1 MWTIGYGH
9 TKGVIKGMKI
19 SKEEAEELLKQD
31 VSIVELQ
38 VVNTVGKLAACKIDA
53 LVSFAYNVG
62 NIDQLT
68 SKGTRT
74 KKEIAD
80 AMLLY
85 IKSGGNVLD
94 GLRKRRNKE
103 RELFLKC
110 STSNFY
116 QKYNGASKDIDV
128 VLSSI
133 GVNSKFYGN
142 YKKRIPLAE
151 VNGIENYTSLK
162 AGAGIVTDIGYQS
175 QTSTYSFETNNFEIA
190 GLKQAYTT
198 ALKNYLNDRTI
209 KIASNEEVKKAYA
222 TFIKRLTEV
231 VNKYKEENSID

>member
-1 MWTIGYGH
+1 MKISENGLNLIISFEGFCPKATKAVKTEKYYTIGYGH
-9 TKGVIKGMKI
+9 YGKDVGEKQTIT
-19 SKEEAEELLKQD
+19 KEEALTLLKKDMKRFETKVMKYNNYYNFTQN
-31 VSIVELQ
+31 EF
-38 VVNTVGKLAACKIDA
+38 DA

-68 SKGTRT
+68 AKGTRT

-94 GLRKRRNKE
+94 GLRKRRIRE

-110 STSNFY
+110 SMSNFY
-116 QKYNGASKDIDV
+116 PKYNGASKDIDV

-151 VNGIENYTSLK
+151 VNGIKNYTGSMSDNIKLLSLAK
-162 AGAGIVTDIGYQS
+162 TG
-175 QTSTYSFETNNFEIA
+175 N
-190 GLKQAYTT
+190 LK
-198 ALKNYLNDRTI
+198 K
-209 KIASNEEVKKAYA
+209 VK
-222 TFIKRLTEV
+222 
-231 VNKYKEENSID
+231 

>member
-1 MWTIGYGH
+1 MKISENGLKLIIDFEGFCPKATKAVKTEKYYTIGYGH
-9 TKGVIKGMKI
+9 YGKDVDEKQTIT
-19 SKEEAEELLKQD
+19 KEEALLLLKKDMKRFEAKVMKYNNCYNFTQN
-31 VSIVELQ
+31 EF
-38 VVNTVGKLAACKIDA
+38 DA

-68 SKGTRT
+68 AKGTRT

-94 GLRKRRNKE
+94 GLRKRRIRE

-116 QKYNGASKDIDV
+116 PKYNGASKDIDV

-133 GVNSKFYGN
+133 GVESNFYGN

-151 VNGIENYTSLK
+151 VNGVRNYTGSMSDNIKLLSLAK
-162 AGAGIVTDIGYQS
+162 SG
-175 QTSTYSFETNNFEIA
+175 N
-190 GLKQAYTT
+190 LK
-198 ALKNYLNDRTI
+198 KV
-209 KIASNEEVKKAYA
+209 E
-222 TFIKRLTEV
+222 
-231 VNKYKEENSID
+231 

>member
-1 MWTIGYGH
+1 MEISENGLNLIIAFEGFCPKATKAVKTEKYYTIGYGH
-9 TKGVIKGMKI
+9 YGKDVVENQTIT
-19 SKEEAEELLKQD
+19 KEEALILLKKDIKRFETKVMKYNNCYNFTQN
-31 VSIVELQ
+31 EF
-38 VVNTVGKLAACKIDA
+38 DA

-68 SKGTRT
+68 AKGTRT

-85 IKSGGNVLD
+85 IKSGGSVLN
-94 GLRKRRNKE
+94 GLRKRRTKE
-103 RELFLKC
+103 RELFLNC

-116 QKYNGASKDIDV
+116 PKYKGASKDIDI

-151 VNGIENYTSLK
+151 VNGIKNYTGNLSDNIKLLSLAK
-162 AGAGIVTDIGYQS
+162 TG
-175 QTSTYSFETNNFEIA
+175 N
-190 GLKQAYTT
+190 LK
-198 ALKNYLNDRTI
+198 KV
-209 KIASNEEVKKAYA
+209 E
-222 TFIKRLTEV
+222 
-231 VNKYKEENSID
+231 

>member
-1 MWTIGYGH
+1 MKISENGLNLIISFEGFCPNAAKAVKTERYYTIGYGH
-9 TKGVIKGMKI
+9 YGKDVEENQTITK
-19 SKEEAEELLKQD
+19 KEALLLLKND
-31 VSIVELQ
+31 VKRFETKVMKYNNCYNFTQNEF
-38 VVNTVGKLAACKIDA
+38 DA

-68 SKGTRT
+68 AKGTRT
-74 KKEIAD
+74 KKEISD

-85 IKSGGNVLD
+85 IKSGGNVLN

-116 QKYNGASKDIDV
+116 PKYNGASKDIDV

-133 GVNSKFYGN
+133 GVNSIFYGN

-151 VNGIENYTSLK
+151 VNGVRNYTGSMSDNIKLLSLAK
-162 AGAGIVTDIGYQS
+162 SG
-175 QTSTYSFETNNFEIA
+175 N
-190 GLKQAYTT
+190 LK
-198 ALKNYLNDRTI
+198 KV
-209 KIASNEEVKKAYA
+209 E
-222 TFIKRLTEV
+222 
-231 VNKYKEENSID
+231 

>member
-1 MWTIGYGH
+1 MKISENGLNLIISFEGFCPKATKAVKTEKYYTIGYGH
-9 TKGVIKGMKI
+9 YGKDVGENQTITKEDALK
-19 SKEEAEELLKQD
+19 LLKKDMKRFETKVMKYNNCYNFTQN
-31 VSIVELQ
+31 EF
-38 VVNTVGKLAACKIDA
+38 DA

-62 NIDQLT
+62 NIDRLT
-68 SKGTRT
+68 AKGTRT

-94 GLRKRRNKE
+94 GLRKRRIRE

-116 QKYNGASKDIDV
+116 PKYNGASKDIDV

-151 VNGIENYTSLK
+151 VNGIKNYTGNLSDNIKLLSLAK
-162 AGAGIVTDIGYQS
+162 SG
-175 QTSTYSFETNNFEIA
+175 N
-190 GLKQAYTT
+190 LK
-198 ALKNYLNDRTI
+198 K
-209 KIASNEEVKKAYA
+209 VK
-222 TFIKRLTEV
+222 
-231 VNKYKEENSID
+231 

>member
-1 MWTIGYGH
+1 MKISENGLNLIISFEGFCPKATKAVKTEKYYTIGYGH
-9 TKGVIKGMKI
+9 YGKDVGEKQTITKEDALK
-19 SKEEAEELLKQD
+19 LLKKDMKRFETKVMKYNNCYNFTQN
-31 VSIVELQ
+31 EF
-38 VVNTVGKLAACKIDA
+38 DA

-68 SKGTRT
+68 AKGTRT

-94 GLRKRRNKE
+94 GLRKRRIRE

-116 QKYNGASKDIDV
+116 PKYNGASKDIDV

-151 VNGIENYTSLK
+151 VNGIKNYTGTLSDNIKLLSLAK
-162 AGAGIVTDIGYQS
+162 SG
-175 QTSTYSFETNNFEIA
+175 N
-190 GLKQAYTT
+190 LK
-198 ALKNYLNDRTI
+198 KV
-209 KIASNEEVKKAYA
+209 E
-222 TFIKRLTEV
+222 
-231 VNKYKEENSID
+231 

>member
-1 MWTIGYGH
+1 MKISENGLNLIISFEGFCPKATKAVKTEKYYTIGYGH
-9 TKGVIKGMKI
+9 YGKDVGEKQAIT
-19 SKEEAEELLKQD
+19 KEEALTLLKKDMKRFETKVMKYNNCYNFTQN
-31 VSIVELQ
+31 EF
-38 VVNTVGKLAACKIDA
+38 DA

-68 SKGTRT
+68 AKGTRS

-94 GLRKRRNKE
+94 GLRKRRIRE

-116 QKYNGASKDIDV
+116 PKYNGASKDIDV

-151 VNGIENYTSLK
+151 VNGIKNYTGNLSDNIKLLSLAK
-162 AGAGIVTDIGYQS
+162 SG
-175 QTSTYSFETNNFEIA
+175 N
-190 GLKQAYTT
+190 LK
-198 ALKNYLNDRTI
+198 K
-209 KIASNEEVKKAYA
+209 VK
-222 TFIKRLTEV
+222 
-231 VNKYKEENSID
+231 

>member
-1 MWTIGYGH
+1 MKISETGLNLIISFEGFCPKATKVVKTEKYYTIGYGH
-9 TKGVIKGMKI
+9 YGKDVDEKQTIT
-19 SKEEAEELLKQD
+19 KEEALLLLKKDMKRFEAKVMKYNNCYNFTQN
-31 VSIVELQ
+31 EF
-38 VVNTVGKLAACKIDA
+38 DA

-68 SKGTRT
+68 VKGTRT

-85 IKSGGNVLD
+85 IKSGGKVLN
-94 GLRKRRNKE
+94 GLRKRRIRE

-116 QKYNGASKDIDV
+116 PKYNGASNDIDV

-151 VNGIENYTSLK
+151 VNGIKNYTGNLSDNIKLLSLAK
-162 AGAGIVTDIGYQS
+162 TG
-175 QTSTYSFETNNFEIA
+175 N
-190 GLKQAYTT
+190 LK
-198 ALKNYLNDRTI
+198 KV
-209 KIASNEEVKKAYA
+209 E
-222 TFIKRLTEV
+222 
-231 VNKYKEENSID
+231 

>member
-1 MWTIGYGH
+1 MKISENGLNLIISFEGFCPKATKAVKTEKYYTIGYGH
-9 TKGVIKGMKI
+9 YGKDVDENQIITK
-19 SKEEAEELLKQD
+19 EDALLLLKKDMKRFETKVMKYNNCYNFTQN
-31 VSIVELQ
+31 EF
-38 VVNTVGKLAACKIDA
+38 DA

-68 SKGTRT
+68 AKGTRT

-94 GLRKRRNKE
+94 GLRKRRIRE

-116 QKYNGASKDIDV
+116 PKYNGASKDIDV
-128 VLSSI
+128 VLSSV

-151 VNGIENYTSLK
+151 VNGIKNYTGSMSDNIKLLSLAK
-162 AGAGIVTDIGYQS
+162 TG
-175 QTSTYSFETNNFEIA
+175 N
-190 GLKQAYTT
+190 LK
-198 ALKNYLNDRTI
+198 K
-209 KIASNEEVKKAYA
+209 VK
-222 TFIKRLTEV
+222 
-231 VNKYKEENSID
+231 

>member
-1 MWTIGYGH
+1 MKISENGLNLIISFEGFCPKATKAVKTERYYTIGYGH
-9 TKGVIKGMKI
+9 YGKDVEENQIITK
-19 SKEEAEELLKQD
+19 KEALLLLKKD
-31 VSIVELQ
+31 VKRFESKVMKYNDYYNFTQNEF
-38 VVNTVGKLAACKIDA
+38 DS

-68 SKGTRT
+68 AKGTRT

-103 RELFLKC
+103 RELFLNC

-116 QKYNGASKDIDV
+116 PKYNGASKDVDI

-133 GVNSKFYGN
+133 GVKSSFYGN
-142 YKKRIPLAE
+142 YKKRIPLAKA
-151 VNGIENYTSLK
+151 NGIKNYTGNLSDNMKLLSLAK
-162 AGAGIVTDIGYQS
+162 SG
-175 QTSTYSFETNNFEIA
+175 N
-190 GLKQAYTT
+190 LK
-198 ALKNYLNDRTI
+198 KV
-209 KIASNEEVKKAYA
+209 E
-222 TFIKRLTEV
+222 
-231 VNKYKEENSID
+231 

>member
-1 MWTIGYGH
+1 MKISENGLNLIISFEGFCPKATKAVKTEKYYTIGYGH
-9 TKGVIKGMKI
+9 YGKDVDENQTITK
-19 SKEEAEELLKQD
+19 EDALLLLKKD
-31 VSIVELQ
+31 VKRFETKVMKYNNCYNFTQNEF
-38 VVNTVGKLAACKIDA
+38 DA

-68 SKGTRT
+68 AKGTRT

-94 GLRKRRNKE
+94 GLRKRRIRE

-116 QKYNGASKDIDV
+116 PKYNGASKDIDV
-128 VLSSI
+128 VLSSV

-151 VNGIENYTSLK
+151 VNGIKNYTGSMSDNIKLLSLVK
-162 AGAGIVTDIGYQS
+162 TG
-175 QTSTYSFETNNFEIA
+175 N
-190 GLKQAYTT
+190 LK
-198 ALKNYLNDRTI
+198 K
-209 KIASNEEVKKAYA
+209 VK
-222 TFIKRLTEV
+222 
-231 VNKYKEENSID
+231 

>member
-1 MWTIGYGH
+1 MKISENGLNLIISFEGFCPKATKAVKTEKYYTIGYGH
-9 TKGVIKGMKI
+9 YGKDVDGNQTITKEKAL
-19 SKEEAEELLKQD
+19 SLLKNDMKRFETKVMKYNNCYNFTQN
-31 VSIVELQ
+31 EF
-38 VVNTVGKLAACKIDA
+38 DA

-62 NIDQLT
+62 NIDKLT
-68 SKGTRT
+68 AKGTRT

-94 GLRKRRNKE
+94 GLRKRRTKE
-103 RELFLKC
+103 RELFLNG

-116 QKYNGASKDIDV
+116 PKYNGASKDIDI

-151 VNGIENYTSLK
+151 VNGIKSYTGSMADNIKLLSLAK
-162 AGAGIVTDIGYQS
+162 TG
-175 QTSTYSFETNNFEIA
+175 N
-190 GLKQAYTT
+190 LK
-198 ALKNYLNDRTI
+198 K
-209 KIASNEEVKKAYA
+209 VK
-222 TFIKRLTEV
+222 
-231 VNKYKEENSID
+231 

>member
-1 MWTIGYGH
+1 MKISENGLNLIISFEGFCPKATKAVKTEKYYTIGYGH
-9 TKGVIKGMKI
+9 YGKDVSEKQIIT
-19 SKEEAEELLKQD
+19 KEEALTLLKKDMKRFETKVMKYNNCYNFTQN
-31 VSIVELQ
+31 EF
-38 VVNTVGKLAACKIDA
+38 DA

-68 SKGTRT
+68 AKGTRT

-94 GLRKRRNKE
+94 GLRKRRIRE

-110 STSNFY
+110 SMSNFY
-116 QKYNGASKDIDV
+116 PKYNGASKDIDV

-142 YKKRIPLAE
+142 YKKRVPLAD
-151 VNGIENYTSLK
+151 VNGIKNYTGNLSDNIKLLSLAK
-162 AGAGIVTDIGYQS
+162 TG
-175 QTSTYSFETNNFEIA
+175 N
-190 GLKQAYTT
+190 LK
-198 ALKNYLNDRTI
+198 K
-209 KIASNEEVKKAYA
+209 VK
-222 TFIKRLTEV
+222 
-231 VNKYKEENSID
+231 

>member
-1 MWTIGYGH
+1 MKISENGLNLIISFEGFCPKATKAVKTEKYYTIGYGH
-9 TKGVIKGMKI
+9 YGKDVDENQTITKEQALK
-19 SKEEAEELLKQD
+19 LLKKDMKRFETKVMKYNDYYNFTQN
-31 VSIVELQ
+31 EF
-38 VVNTVGKLAACKIDA
+38 DA

-68 SKGTRT
+68 AKGTRT

-85 IKSGGNVLD
+85 IKSGGNVLV
-94 GLRKRRNKE
+94 GLRKRRIRE

-116 QKYNGASKDIDV
+116 PKYNGASKDIDV
-128 VLSSI
+128 VLSSV

-151 VNGIENYTSLK
+151 VNGIKNYTGNLSDNIKLLSLAK
-162 AGAGIVTDIGYQS
+162 SG
-175 QTSTYSFETNNFEIA
+175 N
-190 GLKQAYTT
+190 LK
-198 ALKNYLNDRTI
+198 K
-209 KIASNEEVKKAYA
+209 VK
-222 TFIKRLTEV
+222 
-231 VNKYKEENSID
+231 

>member
-1 MWTIGYGH
+1 MKISENGLKLIIDFEGFCPKATKAVKTEKYYTIGYGH
-9 TKGVIKGMKI
+9 YGKDVDENQSITKEQALK
-19 SKEEAEELLKQD
+19 LLKKDMKRFETKVMKYNNCYNFTQN
-31 VSIVELQ
+31 EF
-38 VVNTVGKLAACKIDA
+38 DA

-68 SKGTRT
+68 AKGTRT

-94 GLRKRRNKE
+94 GLRKRRIRE

-116 QKYNGASKDIDV
+116 PKYNGASKDIDV

-151 VNGIENYTSLK
+151 VNGIKNYTGNLSDNIKLLSLAK
-162 AGAGIVTDIGYQS
+162 SG
-175 QTSTYSFETNNFEIA
+175 N
-190 GLKQAYTT
+190 LK
-198 ALKNYLNDRTI
+198 K
-209 KIASNEEVKKAYA
+209 VK
-222 TFIKRLTEV
+222 
-231 VNKYKEENSID
+231 

>member
-1 MWTIGYGH
+1 MKISENGLNLIISFEGFCPKATKAVKTEKYYTIGYGH
-9 TKGVIKGMKI
+9 YGKDVGEKQTIT
-19 SKEEAEELLKQD
+19 KEEALTLLKKDMKRFETKVMKYNNCYNFTQN
-31 VSIVELQ
+31 EF
-38 VVNTVGKLAACKIDA
+38 DA

-85 IKSGGNVLD
+85 IKSDGNVLD
-94 GLRKRRNKE
+94 GLRKRRIRE

-116 QKYNGASKDIDV
+116 PKYNGASKDIDV

-151 VNGIENYTSLK
+151 VNGIKNYTGNLSDNIKLLSLAK
-162 AGAGIVTDIGYQS
+162 SG
-175 QTSTYSFETNNFEIA
+175 N
-190 GLKQAYTT
+190 LRK
-198 ALKNYLNDRTI
+198 
-209 KIASNEEVKKAYA
+209 VK
-222 TFIKRLTEV
+222 
-231 VNKYKEENSID
+231 

>member
-1 MWTIGYGH
+1 MKISENGLNLIIAFEGFCPKATKAVKTERYYTIGYGH
-9 TKGVIKGMKI
+9 YGKDVEENQSITKVQALK
-19 SKEEAEELLKQD
+19 LLKKDIKRFEPKVMKYNDCYNFTQN
-31 VSIVELQ
+31 EF
-38 VVNTVGKLAACKIDA
+38 DA

-68 SKGTRT
+68 AKGTRT

-85 IKSGGNVLD
+85 IKSGGNVLN

-116 QKYNGASKDIDV
+116 PKYRGASKDIDV

-133 GVNSKFYGN
+133 GVNSNFYGN
-142 YKKRIPLAE
+142 YKKRIPLAN
-151 VNGIENYTSLK
+151 VNGIKNYTGSLSDNIK
-162 AGAGIVTDIGYQS
+162 LLSLAKSG
-175 QTSTYSFETNNFEIA
+175 N
-190 GLKQAYTT
+190 LK
-198 ALKNYLNDRTI
+198 KV
-209 KIASNEEVKKAYA
+209 E
-222 TFIKRLTEV
+222 
-231 VNKYKEENSID
+231 

>member
-1 MWTIGYGH
+1 MKISENGLNLIISFEGFCPNATKAVKTERYYTIGYGH
-9 TKGVIKGMKI
+9 YGKDVEENQSITKEQALK
-19 SKEEAEELLKQD
+19 LLKKDIKRFETKVMKYNDCYNFTQN
-31 VSIVELQ
+31 EF
-38 VVNTVGKLAACKIDA
+38 DA

-68 SKGTRT
+68 AKGIRT

-85 IKSGGNVLD
+85 IKSGGNVLN
-94 GLRKRRNKE
+94 GLRKRRNEE

-116 QKYNGASKDIDV
+116 PKYRGASKDIDV

-133 GVNSKFYGN
+133 GVNSNFYGN

-151 VNGIENYTSLK
+151 VNDIKNYTGSLSDNIK
-162 AGAGIVTDIGYQS
+162 LLSLAKLG
-175 QTSTYSFETNNFEIA
+175 N
-190 GLKQAYTT
+190 LK
-198 ALKNYLNDRTI
+198 K
-209 KIASNEEVKKAYA
+209 VK
-222 TFIKRLTEV
+222 
-231 VNKYKEENSID
+231 